1 MGQSIKGP
9 MVLRITEGEIVD
21 SQLSEDDLRA
31 LSDKSE
37 GSAAI
42 ARVRCPVLYCAAM
55 YDSGLPR

>member
-21 SQLSEDDLRA
+21 SQLSEDDMRA
-31 LSDKSE
+31 LSDKGE
-37 GSAAI
+37 GAAGL

-55 YDSGLPR
+55 YDSGLQR